1 MHIHSIQI
9 NHNSMWYIVINQQAL
24 HCNIIIVSYLNID
37 IEILFVAFNA
47 IHVPNLYCSA
57 EALYMY
63 KDSYRWELSLHA
75 AGARAG
81 HVLFYQ
87 IPLKLFIC
95 TKALSMGLSHPHR
108 WRTHKTSW
116 YANWQ
121 QVAQDNAWEDNQSF
135 HILTVI
141 IIKQIIYRLFSIIST
156 VLLYYIQMWP
166 FLQRSGGVSLIIV
179 ANGYFYHSVII
190 MSFIA
195 YLPSLLKL

>member
-95 TKALSMGLSHPHR
+95 TKALRMGLSHPHHWHTR
-108 WRTHKTSW
+108 KTSW
-116 YANWQ
+116 GAYWRKVTHTND
-121 QVAQDNAWEDNQSF
+121 VDYNQSCC
-135 HILTVI
+135 ILI
-141 IIKQIIYRLFSIIST
+141 ALFYWI
-156 VLLYYIQMWP
+156 
-166 FLQRSGGVSLIIV
+166 
-179 ANGYFYHSVII
+179 
-190 MSFIA
+190 
-195 YLPSLLKL
+195 